1 MAKPPYYSLSPMKDP
16 LEGTSPSKADSDPP
30 HPADTV
36 GVTDSPGSRSN
47 MFFAPRAQPFRK
59 RPSVGRLWRTTRP
72 PLQMALFPLAAICYL
87 AFCYTVHGKV
97 VPVKTYGL
105 YAMTPQH
112 LATIKGGITSI
123 SIIVISIA
131 FFPIYDI
138 IANLKSEEFFRLLAT
153 QGDGVPLETIN
164 NISIPSFA
172 ITEAMWR
179 HRCSNY
185 YILGMFASLLIWIV
199 GTLAP
204 GALTVDSVLS
214 DGQLMAF
221 AIGAVPPQS
230 VLNGSSTVDPFS
242 RAGLNADRA
251 SSITWAEIEL
261 GVQYSFSTANTSESD
276 YAAFIAPVPLGLST
290 TTTARWLSDVI
301 GINPTCS
308 WASTNITVPVQVP
321 VNSSSVTFQYFA
333 TAYLLDF
340 NLNVQM
346 TGSDLPF
353 DGISFA
359 LVKNPSYTVTNHTT
373 RAVLSDGSTV
383 FLLGQCQSGCSTSA
397 NGVTLDLTGLNTT
410 FTLALTDQSW
420 TMAIL
425 ACQPNTTIET
435 REVRSDGHGLLSVQ
449 PLPPGRQLAHQG
461 NLNTIQTT
469 ALFSVATKSLSTG
482 AGQLTASSSGF
493 GLGSQ
498 VQGELLFGKAQF
510 DGLPTSDPFSASVA
524 TISPAPVENITQAY
538 IQVLQPAMKT
548 FLAGYFGTAYVPGRI
563 SETEIVFAAS
573 IPNLAVASAGFVLL
587 AALIILAHFRPNKG
601 FQFTFVNVAASIY
614 GSDLPA
620 QIAQIKTEKSAPFG
634 RMDEEAEGDAEG
646 GALGKGKLR
655 QAEGDAPDDQQ
666 DIVDLLAKRRIFMQ
680 RRADG
685 SPVLH
690 MS

>member
-1 MAKPPYYSLSPMKDP
+1 MKDP
-16 LEGTSPSKADSDPP
+16 LEGTTSPSKADSDPP

-36 GVTDSPGSRSN
+36 GAADSPGSRSN
-47 MFFAPRAQPFRK
+47 MFFAPLRAQPFQK
-59 RPSVGRLWRTTRP
+59 RPSVGRPPLWRTTKP

-105 YAMTPQH
+105 YAVTPQH

-123 SIIVISIA
+123 SIIIISIA

-138 IANLKSEEFFRLLAT
+138 IANLKSEEFFRVLAT
-153 QGDGVPLETIN
+153 QSDGVPLETIN
-164 NISIPSFA
+164 HISIPSFA
-172 ITEAMWR
+172 NTDMIMAMWR

-230 VLNGSSTVDPFS
+230 VLNGSSSVDPFS
-242 RAGLNADRA
+242 NAGLNADRA
-251 SSITWAEIEL
+251 SSIAWAEIEL

-308 WASTNITVPVQVP
+308 WASTNITAPVQVP
-321 VNSSSVTFQYFA
+321 VNSSSVSFQNLA

-340 NLNVQM
+340 NLNVQI
-346 TGSDLPF
+346 TGGDLPF
-353 DGISFA
+353 NGNSFA
-359 LVKNPSYTVTNHTT
+359 LVKDPSYTVTNHTT
-373 RAVLSDGSTV
+373 RAVPSDGSTV

-410 FTLALTDQSW
+410 FTMALTDQTW

-425 ACQPNTTIET
+425 ACLPNTTIET
-435 REVRSDGHGLLSVQ
+435 REVRSDGHGLFSVQ

-469 ALFSVATKSLSTG
+469 ALFSVATKSLTRG
-482 AGQLTASSSGF
+482 AGQLSAASTSF

-510 DGLPTSDPFSASVA
+510 DGLPTSDPFSVSVT

-538 IQVLQPAMKT
+538 MQVLQPVMKT
-548 FLAGYFGTAYVPGRI
+548 FLAGYLGTAYVPGRI

-573 IPNLAVASAGFVLL
+573 TPNLAVASAGFVLL
-587 AALIILAHFRPNKG
+587 AALIILAHFRSNKG
-601 FQFTFVNVAASIY
+601 FQFTLVNVAASIY

-620 QIAQIKTEKSAPFG
+620 QIMQIKTEKSAPFG

-655 QAEGDAPDDQQ
+655 QAEGDVPDDQQ

-690 MS
+690 MG